1 MATKQQALTAMKRL
15 GVELDKDSSSFDS
28 YTLDAPTGFIF
39 KANQS
44 ESCFI
49 DRYDRT
55 EVAWGGATMS
65 EIWSQ
70 IIAVCALGLVAVNE

>member
-15 GVELDKDSSSFDS
+15 GVELDQDSAAFDS
-28 YTLDAPTGFIF
+28 YTLDAPIGFIF

-44 ESCFI
+44 QSCFI

-65 EIWSQ
+65 QIWSQ
-70 IIAVCALGLVAVNE
+70 IIAVCALGLLAINE

>member
-15 GVELDKDSSSFDS
+15 GVELDQDSASFDS
-28 YTLDAPTGFIF
+28 YTLDAPVGFIF